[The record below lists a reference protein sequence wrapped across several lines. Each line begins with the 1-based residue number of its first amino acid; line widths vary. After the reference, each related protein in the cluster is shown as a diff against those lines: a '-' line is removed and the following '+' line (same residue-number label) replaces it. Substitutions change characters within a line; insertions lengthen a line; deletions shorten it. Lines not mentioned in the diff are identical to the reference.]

1 MGIFMIK
8 DVMIDN
14 QFNSEI
20 DWEYPEASQ
29 ELQVDKQNNGSDSQV
44 LNPAIKLYTLCV
56 LPR

>member
-1 MGIFMIK
+1 MIK

-44 LNPAIKLYTLCV
+44 LNPAIKLYNLCV